1 MSQGDHSHIAAPG
14 ILFALTSALLFG
26 ASTPFAKLLLGALD
40 PWMLAGL
47 LYLGSGIGPAA
58 LRIGRHVIA
67 RPTAETPLRLADLP
81 WLTGVVL
88 AGGVIG
94 PVLLMIGLVHT
105 SASTG

>member
-1 MSQGDHSHIAAPG
+1 MSPADHSHIAAPG

-47 LYLGSGIGPAA
+47 LYLGSGLGLAA
-58 LRIGRHVIA
+58 LWIGRHA
-67 RPTAETPLRLADLP
+67 MGRPATETPLHLSDLP
-81 WLTGVVL
+81 WLMGVVL

-94 PVLLMIGLVHT
+94 PVFLMIGLVHT
-105 SASTG
+105 PAS

>member
-47 LYLGSGIGPAA
+47 LYLGSGLGLAA
-58 LRIGRHVIA
+58 LRIGRNVMG
-67 RPTAETPLRLADLP
+67 RPSTETPLRLVDLP

-88 AGGVIG
+88 CGGVNG
-94 PVLLMIGLVHT
+94 PVLFFVWVADSVAFLR
-105 SASTG
+105 

>member
-47 LYLGSGIGPAA
+47 LYLGAGLGLAVVHLSRA
-58 LRIGRHVIA
+58 LWGVPRIEA
-67 RPTAETPLRLADLP
+67 PLRRSDVP
-81 WLTGVVL
+81 WLAL
-88 AGGVIG
+88 VIERAASWG
-94 PVLLMIGLVHT
+94 HCCLC
-105 SASTG
+105 SAFPARM